1 MQMSC
6 ITNQP
11 LIQNLAGLILINMD
25 LESYFLKCLTDCRHW
40 KLFIR
45 PLYWIWFYIQY
56 LYLIWTRPRKWMV
69 NNCNLHTFFNQIF
82 LANWVQ
88 PFLGLELLI
97 IIKLLKACQ
106 LTAAFKNDA
115 KLSYDTV
122 NAWMMMIFMNLKLI
136 KYNVDGELAILST
149 WFMTMTL
156 SEEEDDQIALLH
168 DFTGSKV
175 SRQKKVRIF
184 YNYAFYIQH
193 YLLFVCVNSPVL
205 FYRVSFPIQEFIP
218 LCMLL
223 LKLIVV
229 DKILLKQ
236 TWLSKWLL
244 NFDRMKCSGAAKLAS
259 EVQELLS
266 NYY

>member
-1 MQMSC
+1 
-6 ITNQP
+6 
-11 LIQNLAGLILINMD
+11 
-25 LESYFLKCLTDCRHW
+25 
-40 KLFIR
+40 
-45 PLYWIWFYIQY
+45 
-56 LYLIWTRPRKWMV
+56 
-69 NNCNLHTFFNQIF
+69 
-82 LANWVQ
+82 
-88 PFLGLELLI
+88 
-97 IIKLLKACQ
+97 
-106 LTAAFKNDA
+106 
-115 KLSYDTV
+115 
-122 NAWMMMIFMNLKLI
+122 MMMIFMNLKLI

-175 SRQKKVRIF
+175 SRQNKVRIF

-266 NYY
+266 NYYLGCDSFT

>member
-1 MQMSC
+1 MPIDCSIQKWCKAFIWYSECMNDDDFHEFETDKIQCWWRIGNFTHMVHDYDFVRGRGWSNC
-6 ITNQP
+6 IVAWFHWR
-11 LIQNLAGLILINMD
+11 QN
-25 LESYFLKCLTDCRHW
+25 
-40 KLFIR
+40 
-45 PLYWIWFYIQY
+45 
-56 LYLIWTRPRKWMV
+56 
-69 NNCNLHTFFNQIF
+69 
-82 LANWVQ
+82 
-88 PFLGLELLI
+88 
-97 IIKLLKACQ
+97 
-106 LTAAFKNDA
+106 
-115 KLSYDTV
+115 
-122 NAWMMMIFMNLKLI
+122 
-136 KYNVDGELAILST
+136 
-149 WFMTMTL
+149 
-156 SEEEDDQIALLH
+156 
-168 DFTGSKV
+168 
-175 SRQKKVRIF
+175 KVRIF